1 MDDIKPKFIACLID
15 VSAHCSE
22 EFLARCGGKVYL
34 SGFYDDNLDTHCCSF
49 TPMVDV
55 TYMGYVAEEY
65 PEDEEAREALHEELM
80 DIAAENEAGGYYMRR
95 SMEVVRKK
103 HPERFVVLDMELETD
118 EELDQDTQRREWN
131 EQVMESLSGNPV
143 HA

>member
-49 TPMVDV
+49 TPMIDV

-65 PEDEEAREALHEELM
+65 PEDDEAREALHEELM
-80 DIAAENEAGGYYMRR
+80 ITGADELGGYYTRR
-95 SMEVVRKK
+95 DLERVREA
-103 HPERFVVLDMELETD
+103 HPERFVALDIDLDSD
-118 EELDQDTQRREWN
+118 EDEDEQRRAWN
-131 EQVMESLSGNPV
+131 EQVYEYLSGNPV